1 MKLLYVLRDSGGG
14 YNTDANFI
22 LQFTPITLA
31 KAALMDPKIH
41 VTAYANLTFTLS
53 AKGGVGAWTWLD
65 HPANTV
71 GYFFD
76 TSSSVPSNGLYLIP
90 GQDRTG

>member
-1 MKLLYVLRDSGGG
+1 
-14 YNTDANFI
+14 
-22 LQFTPITLA
+22 
-31 KAALMDPKIH
+31 MDPRIY
-41 VTAYANLTFTLS
+41 VTSHGDLTFTLS

-76 TSSSVPSNGLYLIP
+76 TKTKVPSNGFYLIP
-90 GQDRTG
+90 GQDRTSQYFPVPPVTIHL